1 MLAALECAAGLAP
14 FSDWVQKSESFGNRK
29 TERLDLYF
37 KPAYGLLEE
46 ILFVRQG
53 KGASRHVDI
62 RQKLTAIA
70 QRVDFAWIERA
81 VESIDELVMMV
92 RRNIQKVGALDAMII
107 KLRNG
112 LQPAGTYN

>member
-1 MLAALECAAGLAP
+1 LAP

-29 TERLDLYF
+29 TEKLDLYL

-46 ILFVRQG
+46 ILAVMQG

-62 RQKLTAIA
+62 QQKITAIA
-70 QRVDFAWIERA
+70 QRVNFEWIEQA
-81 VESIDELVMMV
+81 AKGVDELVMMV

-112 LQPAGTYN
+112 LESAGTYN